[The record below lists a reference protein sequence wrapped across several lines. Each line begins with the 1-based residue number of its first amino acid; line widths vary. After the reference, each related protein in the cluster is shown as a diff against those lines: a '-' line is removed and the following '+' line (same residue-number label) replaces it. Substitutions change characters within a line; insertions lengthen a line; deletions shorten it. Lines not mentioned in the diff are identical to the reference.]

1 MHASSPCGCR
11 KPTSFAVPRSALFP
25 LPTAF
30 EGTGLV
36 AALVIMAV
44 VAMVTVYACE
54 LLMDQ
59 CTVTGQHDYEMLSY
73 AVGGI
78 WWQARPTRWLT

>member
-1 MHASSPCGCR
+1 MHGVPV
-11 KPTSFAVPRSALFP
+11 AVPSPFSIAVPCSALFP

-36 AALVIMAV
+36 AALVIMVV

-78 WWQARPTRWLT
+78 WWQARPTHWIP